1 MECSKCRLVKDKSNF
16 YATGKVCKKCKQ
28 NYARTYRNS
37 KTPSCATTDD
47 AYMYRNSEFKA
58 GDTQSCATTNDAYAE
73 FSIMEHLRKIEA
85 DIEESNEKVYNKI
98 AFLWADMHEATN
110 VIMERLLKINESL
123 VGRRY
128 ENSVRLT
135 SHPLADFA

>member
-1 MECSKCRLVKDKSNF
+1 
-16 YATGKVCKKCKQ
+16 
-28 NYARTYRNS
+28 
-37 KTPSCATTDD
+37 
-47 AYMYRNSEFKA
+47 MYRNSEFKA

-128 ENSVRLT
+128 ENSVRIT
-135 SHPLADFA
+135 SHPLADFV